1 MAAAKRHGKPGN
13 GVRSIEDRIEQYYQ
27 RLPDSERRLADVILD
42 FPGDIASYSATE
54 LAALAG
60 VSKAA
65 ATRFFRRL
73 GFASYS
79 EARRQAREIQ
89 EWGSPLYLQSQQART
104 GGGDSR
110 LEAHLQDN
118 LRLLTRTFDNLRAED
133 LEKIVDAILGARR
146 VWLLG
151 FRNSYILAGY
161 ACAQLVLVRDD
172 VHLLPVGGEALAEY
186 LAGIGP
192 DDLLLAVGV
201 RRRLRR
207 LQQAMQHAREAGA
220 RIVYLTDPSVGET
233 ARLADWT
240 LRCEVRGASLFDSY
254 VAAMS
259 VLHLLCTVVAERA
272 GEPGRARMKRVE
284 KLHEK
289 LAEFRR

>member
-1 MAAAKRHGKPGN
+1 M
-13 GVRSIEDRIEQYYQ
+13 RSIEDRIEQHYE

-42 FPGDIASYSATE
+42 FPGDMASYSATE

-73 GFASYS
+73 GFDSYS
-79 EARRQAREIQ
+79 EARRQAREVQ
-89 EWGSPLYLQSQQART
+89 EWGSPLYLHAKGT
-104 GGGDSR
+104 FAGDSGLR
-110 LEAHLQDN
+110 LEAHLQDS
-118 LRLLTRTFDNLRAED
+118 LRLLTRTFENLSSSD
-133 LEKIVDAILGARR
+133 LEAIVEAIVSAKR

-151 FRNSYILAGY
+151 FRNSHILASY
-161 ACAQLVLVRDD
+161 ARSQLILIRDN
-172 VHLLPVGGEALAEY
+172 VHLLPMGGEMLAEY
-186 LAGIGP
+186 LAGLSEG
-192 DDLLLAVGV
+192 DLLLVVGV

-207 LQQAMQHAREAGA
+207 LQQAMQHARNSGA
-220 RIVYLTDPSVGET
+220 LILYITDPTASET

-240 LRCEVRGASLFDSY
+240 LRCEVRSASLFDNY
-254 VAAMS
+254 VAVMGL
-259 VLHLLCTVVAERA
+259 LHFLCTAVAEKTGEA
-272 GEPGRARMKRVE
+272 GHARLKRVE